1 MPIPVIWIAA
11 VGAAALVGA
20 AGWLEA
26 DSQHDARVDERK
38 RFRAELDALES
49 RLANAEDRHRRMRR
63 RLGAR
68 NRRQVKTLAGE
79 VARLRRERD
88 AARRRLD
95 E

>member
-49 RLANAEDRHRRMRR
+49 QLANAEDRHRRMRR

-68 NRRQVKTLAGE
+68 NRQVKTLAGK